1 MAFDPASA
9 LAGFGW
15 RQELPAAAA
24 WRDAPHGR
32 IARISE
38 QHRSGYRACCG
49 DGEFA
54 VQAPAA
60 WTRAGFPAEQ
70 RAVVGDFVRLDEG
83 GQIVE
88 LLPRSGLFKRAAAGE
103 ALRTQPIAANID
115 TVFVVTGL
123 DGDFNPRRLE
133 RYLVLVQASG
143 ARPVVLLTKLDRCE
157 DADEMRG
164 RLASIEAA
172 GVPVLALNAKDRDSV
187 GQLAPWLESGQS
199 VVLVGS
205 SGAGKSTLTNTLTG
219 RQKMKT
225 GAVRARDSRGRHTT
239 THRALIPL
247 PQGACLIDTPGMREL
262 KLSGDESLGDA
273 VFDDIAELARNC
285 RFRDCR
291 HGKEPGCAVRA
302 ALERGALDP
311 GRLANYLK
319 LGAELA
325 HATQTIAARPAA
337 VPRKPKP
344 APRRRDW
351 DDEDED
357 SDIAEPD

>member
-1 MAFDPASA
+1 
-9 LAGFGW
+9 
-15 RQELPAAAA
+15 
-24 WRDAPHGR
+24 
-32 IARISE
+32 
-38 QHRSGYRACCG
+38 
-49 DGEFA
+49 
-54 VQAPAA
+54 
-60 WTRAGFPAEQ
+60 
-70 RAVVGDFVRLDEG
+70 
-83 GQIVE
+83 
-88 LLPRSGLFKRAAAGE
+88 
-103 ALRTQPIAANID
+103 
-115 TVFVVTGL
+115 
-123 DGDFNPRRLE
+123 
-133 RYLVLVQASG
+133 
-143 ARPVVLLTKLDRCE
+143 
-157 DADEMRG
+157 
-164 RLASIEAA
+164 
-172 GVPVLALNAKDRDSV
+172 VPVLALNAKDAESV
-187 GQLAPWLESGQS
+187 AQLSPWLGAGQS

-219 RQKMKT
+219 KQKMKT
-225 GAVRARDSRGRHTT
+225 GAVRAHDSRGRHTT
-239 THRALIPL
+239 THRALISL

-291 HGKEPGCAVRA
+291 HGREPGCAVRA

-351 DDEDED
+351 ADEDED
-357 SDIAEPD
+357 EHLDQ